1 MPPENLVAR
10 PESGQKFEPLGLLL
24 RRKWFPWTMG
34 AFALL
39 VCLLVVVIVWQL
51 ASNSQMVWQRW
62 GFEFLY
68 RTEWNPVSGEFG
80 ALPFIVGTI
89 LTSMMAL
96 ALAVPVAL
104 GIAILLSEY
113 MPKALRDPLIFVVE
127 LLAAIP
133 SVVYGLWG
141 LFVLAPW
148 LYNHVL
154 PVIAGSPLGATPFFG
169 EPGPVY
175 NMFVASVILAVMI
188 LPIIASLSREVLLSV
203 PADQKEAAL
212 ALGCT
217 RWEAVKKV
225 VLPYGRSGL
234 FSAGILGLA
243 RALGETMAV
252 TMVIGNRVWV
262 NFDFLQEA
270 YTMPAI
276 MANEFRE
283 AATHMHVEA
292 LIAVGLVLFAIS
304 FIMNAA
310 GRFIVSRYKH
320 KGAGQT

>member
-1 MPPENLVAR
+1 M
-10 PESGQKFEPLGLLL
+10 SFGLLL

-39 VCLLVVVIVWQL
+39 VCVLVAVIVWQL
-51 ASNSQMVWQRW
+51 AWNSQAVWRRW

-68 RTEWNPVSGEFG
+68 RTQWNPVSGEFG

-89 LTSMMAL
+89 LSSLMAL
-96 ALAVPVAL
+96 LLAVPVAL

-113 MPKALRDPLIFVVE
+113 MPKALRDPLIFIVE

-141 LFVLAPW
+141 IFILAPW
-148 LYNHVL
+148 LHTHVV
-154 PVIAGSPLGATPFFG
+154 PAVANSPLGVLPFFG

-175 NMFVASVILAVMI
+175 NLFTASVILAVMI

-203 PADQKEAAL
+203 PTDQKEAAL

-225 VLPYGRSGL
+225 VLPYGRTGL

-252 TMVIGNRVWV
+252 TMVIGNRVWLDL
-262 NFDFLQEA
+262 DFFQES
-270 YTMPAI
+270 YTMPSI
-276 MANEFRE
+276 IANEFRE
-283 AATHMHVEA
+283 AASNLHVEA
-292 LIAVGLVLFAIS
+292 LVAVGLVLFAVS
-304 FIMNAA
+304 FVINAT
-310 GRFIVSRYKH
+310 GRFIISRYKH
-320 KGAGQT
+320 KGAGSS